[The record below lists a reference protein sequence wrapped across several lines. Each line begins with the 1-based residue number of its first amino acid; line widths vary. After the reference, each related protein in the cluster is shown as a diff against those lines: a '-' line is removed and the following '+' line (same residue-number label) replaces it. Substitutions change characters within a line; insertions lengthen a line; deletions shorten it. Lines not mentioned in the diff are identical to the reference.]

1 MARVPLLHLG
11 RLSLHDMRLRR
22 LKRGTVVPE
31 RASNVAFVDCVASRR
46 YRRVVF
52 AVGNRSVL
60 TVVLGTYLN
69 GCLWIVIEA
78 LLWPLQPV
86 LYAVNRMGL
95 I

>member
-1 MARVPLLHLG
+1 M
-11 RLSLHDMRLRR
+11 
-22 LKRGTVVPE
+22 
-31 RASNVAFVDCVASRR
+31 
-46 YRRVVF
+46 
-52 AVGNRSVL
+52 GNRSVL